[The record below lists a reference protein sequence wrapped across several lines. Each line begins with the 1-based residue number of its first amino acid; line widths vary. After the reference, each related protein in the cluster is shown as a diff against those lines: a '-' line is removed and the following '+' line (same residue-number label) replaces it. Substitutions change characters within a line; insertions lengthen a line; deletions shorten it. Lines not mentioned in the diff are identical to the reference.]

1 MDNAFNTIQR
11 MRKLLILFSIITI
24 PQIMVGQSFK
34 EFNSQATFTEE
45 LKQQIVEKSL
55 GDAKKVHKDMIDNF
69 EEMWTELNS
78 FTPSEKSKIYNTSN
92 KILDSRLKVIPDVRD
107 YIEAI
112 IIIKESESGASKLND
127 WHVILDAVL
136 GGRSARKEFGT
147 FLSFSSQLY
156 SKNIIYHSAST
167 EWISDNSNYRF
178 EIEDGNPKLIIPSL
192 NLKCLSKNSDLEIKN
207 TSGVYYPLDEKWIGK
222 NGTVTWE
229 RAGLDPNRVYA
240 VINDYDILMKFSKY
254 DADSVTFYNVD
265 YFPDPLLGRLEDAV
279 RANVTE
285 ENSSFPSF
293 VSYSKRLKIANID
306 INVDYEGGFTQ
317 RGARFI
323 ASGSKEDPAYL
334 LFYLNEKPFLEV
346 KSISFSIKEDKIT
359 TTDAAVKFILHDDSI
374 THPGLD
380 FKYNR
385 ESRLVNLFK
394 SFEGLQKAPY
404 FDSYHAIDI
413 YTELVTWKID
423 QPRIEFTTIPN
434 SSDNRAFFESDY
446 YFRENR
452 FDQLLGLSMTH
463 PMVELKACFESRGS
477 NLIWDE
483 DVAKCLHTDLT
494 DAQVLLL
501 NYTNLGLVD
510 YDPETHRV
518 RAKERMYHYV
528 AAKSE
533 KEDYDVIQVS
543 SDIGTMENASMDLI
557 DEVFTLKINGIKNI
571 TLSDSHQVVLFP
583 DKGTITMGKNRDFG
597 FSGLVKAGRLE
608 FFGNNFKFSYDM
620 FNIDM
625 PNVDSLRLI
634 VSSGE
639 RTATGRERLVRV
651 STVIEDVTGTLEI
664 DDPANKSGL
673 EQLEQYP
680 IFTSSENS
688 FAFYD
693 RSRIHNKAYKR
704 ENFYFELDPFVF
716 DSLDNFRNERVQF
729 DGNFASADI
738 FPEFRE
744 TLKVQPDYS
753 LGFVRTT
760 PREGYPIYR
769 GKGTYNDTIK
779 ISHEGLRGSGKLKFL
794 SSTTKSTDFLF
805 LPEEM
810 HTIASS
816 FVIDEQMGQVEY
828 PPTTG
833 KNIKQDWKPYDDI
846 LHNETTDTPFLMY
859 DGSQLTGS
867 LDLTPTE
874 LTGAGL
880 FAFDKAELESKLFE
894 FKFSG
899 FHSDTADFRLKSNVS
914 SFEGFQFKTNNVE
927 ADVDFTK
934 RKGDFVSNDG
944 TSMMEFPANQYVAFM
959 DRFTWFMDQEAIEL
973 SGGKTTKGTSAG
985 AMQFEG
991 SRFISMHPDQDSLEF
1006 YSPAARYD
1014 VKNSIIDASQIEFI
1028 EVADALIYPDSG
1040 LITVLRKAKMKTLK
1054 NCKIVANAVTKYHK
1068 IDSATVDIFARKDYF
1083 GTGLYT
1089 YKDAAGGRQQI
1100 RFNSVNVDS
1109 SYQTYAKGSISDD
1122 RGFTLSPYFEFKGD
1136 VRLEASNKDLTFNGY
1151 SRLRHQ
1157 CYEAIPLEWFSFKAA
1172 IDPEEIF
1179 IPIGK
1184 TLNNEDDDLLTSSIV
1199 LDKDTGEIYSSF
1211 VSVKRSDKDPNL
1223 LPASGYLTYNDDAK
1237 EYRISNINKLTQ
1249 SSLPGQYMSLASEE
1263 CKVYNEGKL
1272 GFGLNPGQLDLST
1285 VGNITHDLKD
1295 QKVELDVMILLDFFF
1310 ENKLIDDM
1318 GKTMAEN
1325 ALGEPSDFE
1334 RDTYQKGLREF
1345 IGTDDADKLIATI
1358 TLTGE
1363 FRKYPSELEKNIF
1376 LTEVKLKWNPETDS
1390 YQSVGKIGVG
1400 NIGKRQVNVKVN
1412 GKVEVEVGRI
1422 PTISIYLEADKETWW
1437 YFQYSRN
1444 IMQAYSSLDEFNS
1457 TITDLKPDK
1466 RKLKVDK
1473 GESPYSFMLSSK
1485 RRKED
1490 FMSKF

>member
-1 MDNAFNTIQR
+1 MK
-11 MRKLLILFSIITI
+11 KLLILLIVILPNVFF
-24 PQIMVGQSFK
+24 GQSFK
-34 EFNSQATFTEE
+34 EFSNQSAFLAE
-45 LKQQIVEKSL
+45 LKQEIVEKSV
-55 GDAKKVHKDMIDNF
+55 GDSKKEHKEMIDKF
-69 EEMWTELNS
+69 EEMWTELNA
-78 FTPSEKSKIYNTSN
+78 FTPTEQSKIFKTSN
-92 KILDSRLKVIPDVRD
+92 EILNARLKMIPDVRD
-107 YIEAI
+107 YIEAV
-112 IIIKESESGASKLND
+112 IIIKESEAGANKLND
-127 WHVILDAVL
+127 WHVILDVVL

-147 FLSFSSQLY
+147 FLNFSAQLY
-156 SKNIIYHSAST
+156 SKNIIYSSAST
-167 EWISDNSNYRF
+167 EWISDNSNFRF

-192 NLKCLSKNSDLEIKN
+192 NLKCLSKNSDIEIKN
-207 TSGVYYPLDEKWIGK
+207 TSGEYYPLAEKWIGK

-240 VINDYDILMKFSKY
+240 VINEYDILMKFSKY

-265 YFPDPLLGRLEDAV
+265 YFPDPLLGRMEDAV

-285 ENSSFPSF
+285 ENSSFPAF

-306 INVDYEGGFTQ
+306 KNVDYEGGFTQ

-334 LFYLNEKPFLEV
+334 LFYFNEKPFLEV
-346 KSISFSIKEDKIT
+346 RSVSFSIKEDKIT
-359 TTDAAVKFILHDDSI
+359 STDAGVKFLLHEDSI

-385 ESRLVNLFK
+385 DTRIVNLFK
-394 SFEGLQKAPY
+394 ADEGLQKAPY

-413 YTELVTWKID
+413 YAELITWKID
-423 QPRIEFTTIPN
+423 RPRIEFTTIPN

-452 FDQLLGLSMTH
+452 FDQLLGLSMVH
-463 PMVELKACFESRGS
+463 PMVELKECFESRGS
-477 NLIWDE
+477 TTIWDE
-483 DVAKCLHTDLT
+483 DVARCLHTDIT
-494 DAQVLLL
+494 EAQVLLL

-510 YDPETHRV
+510 YDPETHKV

-533 KEDYDVIQVS
+533 KEDYDVIQIS
-543 SDIGTMENASMDLI
+543 SDIGTIENASMDLI
-557 DEVFTLKINGIKNI
+557 DEVFTLQINGIEKI
-571 TLSDSHQVVLFP
+571 ILSDSHQVVLFP
-583 DKGTITMGKNRDFG
+583 SRGTITMSKNREFD
-597 FSGLVKAGRLE
+597 FSGVVKAGRLE
-608 FFGNNFKFSYDM
+608 FFGNNFKFLYDK
-620 FNIDM
+620 FNIEM

-634 VSSGE
+634 VTSGQK
-639 RTATGRERLVRV
+639 TTKGRERLVRV
-651 STVIEDVTGTLEI
+651 STVIEDVNGTLEI
-664 DDPANKSGL
+664 DDPGNKSGL

-680 IFTSSENS
+680 IFTSRENS

-716 DSLDNFRNERVQF
+716 DSLDNFRNERVKF
-729 DGNFASADI
+729 DGTFTSADI

-744 TLKVQPDYS
+744 TLKVQADYS
-753 LGFVRTT
+753 LGFIRTT
-760 PREGYPIYR
+760 PKEGFPIYR

-779 ISHEGLRGSGKLKFL
+779 MSHEGLRGSGKLKFL
-794 SSTTKSTDFLF
+794 SSTTKSNDFLF
-805 LPEEM
+805 LPEQM
-810 HTIASS
+810 QTIATS

-833 KNIKQDWKPYDDI
+833 KNIKQEWDPYDDI
-846 LHNETTDTPFLMY
+846 LRNKTTDTPFLMY

-867 LDLTPTE
+867 LNLTPND
-874 LTGAGL
+874 LIGAGL

-899 FHSDTADFRLKSNVS
+899 FHSDTADFRLKSNVT

-934 RKGDFVSNDG
+934 RRGGFVSNDG

-959 DRFTWFMDQEAIEL
+959 DRFTWYMDQEAIEL
-973 SGGKTTKGTSAG
+973 SGGKTSKSSSAG

-1014 VKNSIIDASQIEFI
+1014 SKNSIIDASQIEFI
-1028 EVADALIYPDSG
+1028 QVADALIYPDSG
-1040 LITVLRKAKMKTLK
+1040 QITVLRKAKMKTLK
-1054 NCKIVANAVTKYHK
+1054 NCRIVANAVTKYHK
-1068 IDSATVDIFARKDYF
+1068 IDSATVNIFARRDYF

-1089 YKDAAGGRQQI
+1089 YKDATGGKQQI

-1136 VRLEASNKDLTFNGY
+1136 VRLNASNKDLTFSGFL
-1151 SRLRHQ
+1151 RLRHQ
-1157 CYEAIPLEWFSFKAA
+1157 CYEAIPLEWFSFSAP
-1172 IDPEEIF
+1172 IDPNDIY
-1179 IPIGK
+1179 IPVESTIR
-1184 TLNNEDDDLLTSSIV
+1184 NEDDQLLTSSPV
-1199 LDKDTGEIYSSF
+1199 LDLDTGEIYASF
-1211 VSVKRSDKDPNL
+1211 VSTKRSEKDANL
-1223 LPASGYLTYNDDAK
+1223 LPASGFLTYNDAAK

-1249 SSLPGQYMSLASEE
+1249 NSLPGQYMSLASEE

-1272 GFGLNPGQLDLST
+1272 GFGINPGQVNIST
-1285 VGNITHDLKD
+1285 VGNIQHNLKD
-1295 QKVELDVMILLDFFF
+1295 NKVELDVMILLDFFF
-1310 ENKLIDDM
+1310 DSKLIDDM
-1318 GKTMAEN
+1318 GKIMAEN
-1325 ALGEPSDFE
+1325 ALGEPSNFE
-1334 RDTYQKGLREF
+1334 RETYQRGLREF
-1345 IGTDDADKLIATI
+1345 MGTDAADKLIATI

-1363 FRKYPSELEKNIF
+1363 FRKFPSELEKNMF

-1422 PTISIYLEADKETWW
+1422 PAITVYLESDKETWW

-1444 IMQAYSSLDEFNS
+1444 VMQAFSSLDEFNT

-1466 RKLKVDK
+1466 RKIKAEK
-1473 GESPYSFMLSSK
+1473 GELPYSFMLSSK
-1485 RRKED
+1485 RRKDD
-1490 FMSKF
+1490 FISKF

>member
-1 MDNAFNTIQR
+1 MDNAFNTTQL
-11 MRKLLILFSIITI
+11 MRKIIPVILAIIL
-24 PQIMVGQSFK
+24 PQVLWAQSFK
-34 EFNSQATFTEE
+34 EFSGQSAFLEE
-45 LKQQIVEKSL
+45 LKQEIVEKSV
-55 GDAKKVHKDMIDNF
+55 GDARKVHKEMIDKF
-69 EEMWTELNS
+69 EEMWTELNA
-78 FTPSEKSKIYNTSN
+78 FTPTEQSKIYTTSN
-92 KILDSRLKVIPDVRD
+92 KILEARLKMIPDVRD
-107 YIEAI
+107 YIEAV
-112 IIIKESESGASKLND
+112 IIIKESESGASKLSD
-127 WHVILDAVL
+127 WHVILDVVL
-136 GGRSARKEFGT
+136 AGRSARKEFGT
-147 FLSFSSQLY
+147 FLSFSSKLY
-156 SKNIIYHSAST
+156 SENVIFHSSST
-167 EWISDNSNYRF
+167 EWISDNSNFRF
-178 EIEDGNPKLIIPSL
+178 EIEDGEPKLIIPSL
-192 NLKCLSKNSDLEIKN
+192 NMKCVSKNSEIEIKN
-207 TSGVYYPLDEKWIGK
+207 TSGVYYPLQEKWIGK

-229 RAGLDPNRVYA
+229 RAGLDPNKVYA
-240 VINDYDILMKFSKY
+240 ILNEYDILMKFSKY

-306 INVDYEGGFTQ
+306 KNVDYEGGFTQ

-323 ASGSKEDPAYL
+323 ASGSKEDPAFL
-334 LFYLNEKPFLEV
+334 VFYLNEKPFLEV
-346 KSISFSIKEDKIT
+346 SSVSFSIKEDKIT
-359 TTDAAVKFILHDDSI
+359 SNDAVVKFKLHEDSI

-385 ESRLVNLFK
+385 DSRVVNLLK
-394 SFEGLQKAPY
+394 SDEGLQKAPY

-413 YTELVTWKID
+413 YTELVTWNID
-423 QPRIEFTTIPN
+423 QPRIDFTTIPN

-477 NLIWDE
+477 NTIWDS
-483 DVAKCLHTDLT
+483 DVAKCLHTDIT

-510 YDPETHRV
+510 YDPETQKV

-557 DEVFTLKINGIKNI
+557 DEVFTLKINGIQKI
-571 TLSDSHQVVLFP
+571 VLSDSHQVVLFP
-583 DKGTITMGKNRDFG
+583 AKGTITMSKNRDFD
-597 FSGLVKAGRLE
+597 FSGIVKAGRLE
-608 FFGNNFKFSYDM
+608 FFGNNFKFLYDK
-620 FNIDM
+620 FNIEM

-634 VSSGE
+634 VTSGE
-639 RTATGRERLVRV
+639 KTSMGRDRLVRV
-651 STVIEDVTGTLEI
+651 STVIEDLNGTLEI

-680 IFTSSENS
+680 IFTSHENS

-716 DSLDNFRNERVQF
+716 DSLDNFRNERVKF

-744 TLKVQPDYS
+744 TLKVQKDYS
-753 LGFVRTT
+753 LGFIRNT
-760 PREGYPIYR
+760 PKEGYPIYR

-779 ISHEGLRGSGKLKFL
+779 MSHEGLRGSGKLKFL
-794 SSTTKSTDFLF
+794 SSTTKSDDFLF

-810 HTIASS
+810 QTIASS
-816 FVIDEQMGQVEY
+816 FVINEQMGQVEY

-833 KNIKQDWKPYDDI
+833 KNVKQEWKPYDDI
-846 LHNETTDTPFLMY
+846 LHNETTDTPFLIY

-867 LDLTPTE
+867 LDLTPND

-880 FAFDKAELESKLFE
+880 FAFDKAELESEHFE

-959 DRFTWFMDQEAIEL
+959 DRFTWYMDQEAFEL
-973 SGGKTTKGTSAG
+973 SGGKTTKGSSAG
-985 AMQFEG
+985 DMQFEG

-1014 VKNSIIDASQIEFI
+1014 LKNSIIDARQIEFI
-1028 EVADALIYPDSG
+1028 QVADALIYPDSG
-1040 LITVLRKAKMKTLK
+1040 QITVLRKAKMKTLK
-1054 NCKIVANAVTKYHK
+1054 NCQIVANAITKYHK

-1083 GTGLYT
+1083 GTGLYN
-1089 YKDAAGGRQQI
+1089 YKDAAGGKQQI

-1122 RGFTLSPYFEFKGD
+1122 RGFTLSPYFEYKGD
-1136 VRLEASNKDLTFNGY
+1136 VRLEASNKDLTFSGY

-1157 CYEAIPLEWFSFKAA
+1157 CYEAIPLEWFRFKAA
-1172 IDPEEIF
+1172 IDPNEIY
-1179 IPIGK
+1179 IPIES
-1184 TLNNEDDDLLTSSIV
+1184 TLKNEDDDLLTSSIV

-1223 LPASGYLTYNDDAK
+1223 LPASGFLTYYDDAK
-1237 EYRISNINKLTQ
+1237 EFRISNINKLTQ
-1249 SSLPGQYMSLASEE
+1249 NSLPGQYMSLASEE
-1263 CKVYNEGKL
+1263 CEVYNEGKL
-1272 GFGLNPGQLDLST
+1272 GFGLNPGQLNIST
-1285 VGNITHDLKD
+1285 VGNIQHNLKD
-1295 QKVELDVMILLDFFF
+1295 NKVELDVMILLDFFF

-1318 GKTMAEN
+1318 GKTMAEI
-1325 ALGEPSDFE
+1325 ALGEPSNFE
-1334 RDTYQKGLREF
+1334 RETYQRGLREY
-1345 IGTDDADKLIATI
+1345 IGTDAADKLIATI

-1363 FRKYPSELEKNIF
+1363 FRKYPSELEKNMF

-1400 NIGKRQVNVKVN
+1400 NIGKRQV
-1412 GKVEVEVGRI
+1412 KVEVEVGRI
-1422 PTISIYLEADKETWW
+1422 PAISIYLEADKETWW

-1444 IMQAYSSLDEFNS
+1444 TMQAYSSLDEFNT

-1466 RKLKVDK
+1466 RKLKTEK

-1485 RRKED
+1485 RRRDD
-1490 FMSKF
+1490 FISKF